1 MSVYTR
7 LLLTK
12 ISFHLKVAW
21 GAELLGWPLHAAEH
35 RVGPEAP
42 ALVDRLWPPPAWVS
56 LSGCTGHVHPR
67 AGAGLGVGAAA
78 EGTLSQHPQF
88 PAGLEVTDEVL
99 EKAAGSDV
107 NNM

>member
-42 ALVDRLWPPPAWVS
+42 ALVDR
-56 LSGCTGHVHPR
+56 
-67 AGAGLGVGAAA
+67 
-78 EGTLSQHPQF
+78 
-88 PAGLEVTDEVL
+88 
-99 EKAAGSDV
+99 AGSLPGLHQPG
-107 NNM
+107 